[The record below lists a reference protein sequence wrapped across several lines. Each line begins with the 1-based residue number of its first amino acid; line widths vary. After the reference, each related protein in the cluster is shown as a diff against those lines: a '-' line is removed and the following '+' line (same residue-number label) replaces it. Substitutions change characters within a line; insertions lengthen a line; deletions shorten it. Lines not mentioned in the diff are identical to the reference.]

1 MYFPSADKEFLHKT
15 RDGNIFLHN
24 AETQEESLYL
34 SNSTFVDASDYLLS
48 GDYKYIAFESNYT
61 ENWRHSFTASYSIY
75 DRETSTFVT
84 GVNLPTVV
92 QYFSWAPKGNKFVSK
107 CHNHTERVR

>member
-34 SNSTFVDASDYLLS
+34 SNSTFVILFFIFL
-48 GDYKYIAFESNYT
+48 
-61 ENWRHSFTASYSIY
+61 
-75 DRETSTFVT
+75 
-84 GVNLPTVV
+84 
-92 QYFSWAPKGNKFVSK
+92 
-107 CHNHTERVR
+107 